1 MEFSKEQLVLLAI
14 SVEYYATHFDR
25 STCQDSKK
33 LVSDLAILY
42 NKLMLAQNY
51 APKGDN

>member
-1 MEFSKEQLVLLAI
+1 MEFSKAQLTLLAL

-25 STCQDSKK
+25 GACQDSQK

-51 APKGDN
+51 APKGD